1 MKIAWIVIGLA
12 AAYLV
17 GQLYTLWR
25 SRRDDIPPPP
35 PGGWKKG
42 DWDDDEDDWPD
53 AKGH

>member
-12 AAYLV
+12 AAYLA

-35 PGGWKKG
+35 GGWKKG
-42 DWDDDEDDWPD
+42 DWDDDDDWPD